1 MAKSSPRCV
10 ITSRDLEVLA
20 ALDRCPLTAQ
30 QLLKLSR
37 SFCLPFTTER
47 RVRERLQQL
56 ERQHW
61 LTSWLYAT
69 ASRGG
74 SPSYWKLTRD
84 GYRVLHGTDAVLP
97 QRRFFEE
104 IALGHHHTMSLSD
117 FIVQTFV
124 AAHRL
129 GIEVRYFARENSVR
143 MEAAG
148 SVLYPDCAFQLFT
161 PGGSTV
167 ARPPFNF
174 VVELDNG
181 TERIRSPQDVESIER
196 KVRGYEL
203 HQSATPSFD
212 HGRFVVLFVTTR
224 SSDRLTHILQ
234 AAARIMR
241 NPKRTLFLGVTLSAF
256 LTHDA
261 PLTAPLFLSPTGRQ
275 QSLISDDSASRQAFA
290 PGQLATAPLRPEP
303 HSKRPTKTRGTPT
316 QLPVAA

>member
-1 MAKSSPRCV
+1 M
-10 ITSRDLEVLA
+10 
-20 ALDRCPLTAQ
+20 
-30 QLLKLSR
+30 
-37 SFCLPFTTER
+37 
-47 RVRERLQQL
+47 RERLQQL
-56 ERQHW
+56 DRQHW

-84 GYRVLHGTDAVLP
+84 GYRVPHGTDAVLP
-97 QRRFFEE
+97 PRRFFEE
-104 IALGHHHTMSLSD
+104 IAPGHHHHTKCLAD

-143 MEAAG
+143 METAG

-161 PGGSTV
+161 PGGR
-167 ARPPFNF
+167 AFNF

-196 KVRGYEL
+196 KVRGYDL
-203 HQSATPSFD
+203 HQSTTPSFD

-241 NPKRTLFLGVTLSAF
+241 NPRRTLFLGVTLATY
-256 LTHDA
+256 LNHDL
-261 PLTAPLFLSPTGRQ
+261 PLTAPLFSSPTGLHQALIPMDSVSQ
-275 QSLISDDSASRQAFA
+275 QVFVPGKIAAVALRSDSCGNQS
-290 PGQLATAPLRPEP
+290 TI
-303 HSKRPTKTRGTPT
+303 TRANPA
-316 QLPVAA
+316 QLPIAA

>member
-1 MAKSSPRCV
+1 MANSSQRCV
-10 ITSRDLEVLA
+10 ITPRDLDVLA

-56 ERQHW
+56 EQQHW
-61 LTSWLYAT
+61 LTSWFYAT

-97 QRRFFEE
+97 KRRFFEQ
-104 IALGHHHTMSLSD
+104 IALGHHHHTMSLAD

-161 PGGSTV
+161 PSGR
-167 ARPPFNF
+167 AFNF

-196 KVRGYEL
+196 KVRGYDL
-203 HQSATPSFD
+203 HQSSTPSFD

-224 SSDRLTHILQ
+224 TADRLTHILQ

-241 NPKRTLFLGVTLSAF
+241 NPRRTLFLGVTLSAF

-261 PLTAPLFLSPTGRQ
+261 PLTAPLFQSPTGRQ
-275 QSLISDDSASRQAFA
+275 QSLIPEDSASRRTSA
-290 PGQLATAPLRPEP
+290 PGQLASALHHPMLHGNRLA
-303 HSKRPTKTRGTPT
+303 RRCGTPK
-316 QLPVAA
+316 QLPIVA

>member
-1 MAKSSPRCV
+1 MANSSLRCV
-10 ITSRDLEVLA
+10 ITPRDLEVLA

-56 ERQHW
+56 EQHYW

-74 SPSYWKLTRD
+74 SPSYWKLARD
-84 GYRVLHGTDAVLP
+84 GYRVLHGTDAILP
-97 QRRFFEE
+97 KRRFFEE
-104 IALGHHHTMSLSD
+104 IALGHHHHTKCLAD
-117 FIVQTFV
+117 FLVWTFV
-124 AAHRL
+124 AAHRM

-148 SVLYPDCAFQLFT
+148 SVLYPDCAFQIFT
-161 PGGSTV
+161 PSGR
-167 ARPPFNF
+167 AFNF

-181 TERIRSPQDVESIER
+181 TERICSPQDVESIER
-196 KVRGYEL
+196 KLRGYDL
-203 HQSATPSFD
+203 HQSTTPSFD

-241 NPKRTLFLGVTLSAF
+241 NPRRTLFLGVTLSAF
-256 LTHDA
+256 LSHDA
-261 PLTAPLFLSPTGRQ
+261 PLTAPLFHSPTGRQ
-275 QSLISDDSASRQAFA
+275 QSLIPEDSAIRRASA
-290 PGQLATAPLRPEP
+290 PGQLAIAPHRPEP
-303 HSKRPTKTRGTPT
+303 HGDRLATTRGTPT
-316 QLPVAA
+316 QLPIAA

>member
-1 MAKSSPRCV
+1 MANSSLRCV
-10 ITSRDLEVLA
+10 ITPRDLEVLA

-37 SFCLPFTTER
+37 SFCLHFTTER

-61 LTSWLYAT
+61 LNSWLYAT

-84 GYRVLHGTDAVLP
+84 GYCVLHGTDAVLP
-97 QRRFFEE
+97 KRRDFEE
-104 IALGHHHTMSLSD
+104 IALGHHHHTMSLAD

-161 PGGSTV
+161 PSGR
-167 ARPPFNF
+167 AFNF

-196 KVRGYEL
+196 KVRGYDL
-203 HQSATPSFD
+203 RQSSTPSFD

-234 AAARIMR
+234 AAAHIMR
-241 NPKRTLFLGVTLSAF
+241 NPRRTLFLGVALSAF
-256 LTHDA
+256 LNHDA
-261 PLTAPLFLSPTGRQ
+261 PLTGRLFQSPAGRLQ
-275 QSLISDDSASRQAFA
+275 ALVPDDSASRRAA
-290 PGQLATAPLRPEP
+290 TPGQLVNAPLCPVSDGNRLANMRE
-303 HSKRPTKTRGTPT
+303 TPT
-316 QLPVAA
+316 PAPVTA

>member
-1 MAKSSPRCV
+1 MANSSFRCV
-10 ITSRDLEVLA
+10 ITPRDLEVLA
-20 ALDRCPLTAQ
+20 ALDHCPLTAQ
-30 QLLKLSR
+30 QLLKLSH

-104 IALGHHHTMSLSD
+104 IALGHHHHTMSLAD

-124 AAHRL
+124 AAQRL
-129 GIEVRYFARENSVR
+129 AIEVRYFARENSVR

-161 PGGSTV
+161 PIGSNV

-181 TERIRSPQDVESIER
+181 TERIRSPQDIESIER
-196 KVRGYEL
+196 KVRGYDL
-203 HQSATPSFD
+203 HQSSTPSFD

-224 SSDRLTHILQ
+224 SADRLTHILQ

-241 NPKRTLFLGVTLSAF
+241 NPKRTLFLGVTLAAF
-256 LTHDA
+256 LTHDE
-261 PLTAPLFLSPTGRQ
+261 PLTAPIFHSPTGRK
-275 QSLISDDSASRQAFA
+275 LALLAEHSASRLASTA
-290 PGQLATAPLRPEP
+290 CQLARCQRDFKP
-303 HSKRPTKTRGTPT
+303 HSNRLATTSDKSK
-316 QLPVAA
+316 